1 MIENLCRV
9 ALRVVSSGMSAVLLM
24 AKSTLEQIAPAVPSD
39 GAGSGGG
46 AGSPAIVM
54 YGVVVALAAAAIVA
68 KLVDLRRERDRQ
80 AAGLQAAISN
90 ALFSEATGLGIRITA
105 TARLPLWSGSTI
117 TVDVGGQV
125 STPRLRE
132 VALRIVSGEAS
143 RTGRVVKINDQVQ
156 VVEGE

>member
-1 MIENLCRV
+1 
-9 ALRVVSSGMSAVLLM
+9 M
-24 AKSTLEQIAPAVPSD
+24 AQSTLEQIASGVPSD

-46 AGSPAIVM
+46 AGSSAIVM
-54 YGVVVALAAAAIVA
+54 YGVVVVALAAAAIVA

-80 AAGLQAAISN
+80 AAGLQATISN
-90 ALFSEATGLGIRITA
+90 ALLSEATGLGSRITA

-117 TVDVGGQV
+117 TVEVGGQV

-132 VALRIVSGEAS
+132 MALRIVSEEAS

>member
-1 MIENLCRV
+1 
-9 ALRVVSSGMSAVLLM
+9 M